1 MDQLLLL
8 KAAEFAADKHR
19 DQRRKGQEA
28 SPYIN
33 HPIQVALVLSQ
44 IGQIRDVSILVS
56 ALLHDTLED
65 TKTTAEELKSHF
77 GAKVCA
83 IVAEVTDDQR
93 LSGPERKQV
102 QIEKARHLS
111 YDAAVVKLG
120 DKICNVVDIIKAP
133 PIGWSIDRRR
143 CYVDWAESV
152 IAQCPRTNK
161 PLEMYFAETVRWVR
175 DQLAEDE
182 ASVALV

>member
-44 IGQIRDVSILVS
+44 IGQIRDVSILAS

-65 TKTTAEELKSHF
+65 TKTTGEELEEHF
-77 GAKVCA
+77 GSRVRAT
-83 IVAEVTDDQR
+83 VAEVTDDQR

-102 QIEKARHLS
+102 QIEKAKHLS

-120 DKICNVVDIIKAP
+120 DKICNVVDIVKAP
-133 PIGWSIDRRR
+133 PIGWSIERRR

-152 IAQCPRTNK
+152 IAQCPQANL
-161 PLEMYFAETVRWVR
+161 PLEAHFAETVLWVR
-175 DQLAEDE
+175 EQLALDE
-182 ASVALV
+182 ASKALV